1 MKEPVGLPTAN
12 KLNAIDTRPS
22 LTPGLRV
29 SVHAEGAV
37 ILDIDGGQLYST
49 NRIGARILS
58 LLEEKTNLSD
68 IADRIKAEFDAPTE
82 RVRADLDRFVESLKA
97 RGLLRT

>member
-12 KLNAIDTRPS
+12 KMNTIHASPILA
-22 LTPGLRV
+22 PGLRV
-29 SVHAEGAV
+29 SVHDEGAV

-49 NRIGARILS
+49 NKVGARILA

-68 IADRIKAEFDAPTE
+68 IADRIKAEFDVPME
-82 RVRADLDRFVESLKA
+82 RVRADLDCFVESLKA